1 MRKVGI
7 APRERFELNA
17 LNAIAVMVDR
27 GLGVSLVPD
36 WAPPWPEGLN
46 LARLPLPQESVPRR
60 IGVIWSRGTVRM
72 RLVQVL
78 LQESV
83 APLARNDNAPK
94 ARDENA

>member
-7 APRERFELNA
+7 TPRERFELNA

-36 WAPPWPEGLN
+36 WAPPWPEGLK
-46 LARLPLPQESVPRR
+46 LARIPLPQESVPRR

-83 APLARNDNAPK
+83 SALQTNSTV
-94 ARDENA
+94 